1 MKSQKYNVG
10 DTVVV
15 AKFKNCVFGVDP
27 NMRKYIGQHVH
38 ITRAEWSNTYNAWHY
53 SISEDRGNWWWSD
66 ECFDYVLCYDLPD
79 FDVSGE
85 LSDLLF

>member
-53 SISEDRGNWWWSD
+53 SISEDRGNWCGAMSALIMY
-66 ECFDYVLCYDLPD
+66 CVMIFRTLMCQ
-79 FDVSGE
+79 VS
-85 LSDLLF
+85 